1 MDAKNIVQIP
11 EDLTLIEVDSPSSL
25 TLKNTGEAETY
36 ILKCSDDA
44 SLNLTIEKN
53 ADISIIDVSDSK
65 TVSYNVFLCE
75 NAHLRHIRIDA
86 SDKKTDTMV
95 QQERNSHFTFSLF
108 SLGGSQTNDFNI
120 HSNDIGTE
128 TKLFGF
134 SLTKE
139 NVEVKNK
146 VRLYHNAE
154 HCTSY
159 QAFKYVADD
168 NSHAGFDGKII
179 VNKGA
184 QKIEAYQ
191 KNNNILLS
199 STAQIESDPQ
209 LEIYADDVRCSHGT
223 TIGQI
228 DEDALFYMQS
238 RGINASTART
248 MLIRSFAQEPLDT
261 VKEEWL
267 KDGIEST
274 ISSLLKR

>member
-36 ILKCSDDA
+36 ILKCTDDA
-44 SLNLTIEKN
+44 SLNLSIEKN
-53 ADISIIDVSDSK
+53 ANVSIIEISDAK
-65 TVSYNVFLCE
+65 TPSYNIKVE
-75 NAHLRHIRIDA
+75 QNAHLRIIRIDA
-86 SDKKTDTMV
+86 TDKKTDTAV
-95 QQERNSHFTFSLF
+95 HQLKDSSFVYSLI
-108 SLGGSQTNDFNI
+108 SLGGSQENDFNI
-120 HSNDIGTE
+120 HSDEVATD

-134 SLTKE
+134 SLTKKD
-139 NVEVKNK
+139 VTVKNT
-146 VRLYHNAE
+146 VRMYHNAE

-168 NSHAGFDGKII
+168 DSHAIFDGKII
-179 VNKGA
+179 VQPHA

-228 DEDALFYMQS
+228 DENALFYMQS
-238 RGINASTART
+238 RGISYATARG
-248 MLIRSFAQEPLDT
+248 MLIRSFAEEPLD
-261 VKEEWL
+261 VISEEWL
-267 KDGIEST
+267 KEGLENA
-274 ISSLLKR
+274 ISSLLKI